1 VKVDSII
8 HQSLNSNTV
17 FQGQAK
23 VLSVE
28 NSDWIQSLSSN
39 LNMFDLK
46 TQQTFGST
54 LKHTLCTTKFI
65 LAYSQVFKQI
75 IKLKSQRTLNTI
87 IDIMSCNMW
96 NTIYA
101 TNTCYNWNME
111 WIYATMLDDYAW
123 WLSWSSFNCF

>member
-1 VKVDSII
+1 MMLHYQSSNITPIKETKVAPILLIKIDLINY
-8 HQSLNSNTV
+8 QRLNLNTV

-23 VLSVE
+23 MLSVE

-46 TQQTFGST
+46 TQQTFDPT

-75 IKLKSQRTLNTI
+75 IKL
-87 IDIMSCNMW
+87 
-96 NTIYA
+96 
-101 TNTCYNWNME
+101 
-111 WIYATMLDDYAW
+111 
-123 WLSWSSFNCF
+123 